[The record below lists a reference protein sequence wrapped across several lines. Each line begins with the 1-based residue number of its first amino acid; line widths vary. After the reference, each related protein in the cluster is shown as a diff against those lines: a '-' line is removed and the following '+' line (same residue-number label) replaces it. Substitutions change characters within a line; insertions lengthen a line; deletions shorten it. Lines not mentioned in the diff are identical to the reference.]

1 MEYSVMD
8 LGFAPLLK
16 SGSITYNGFL
26 DFCSS
31 IEVDGVELYD
41 GLLKELNVS
50 ELLEWLRELNLKVA
64 SIDII
69 ASFAQPD
76 EEKRRQGI
84 EYCKKIMDL
93 GHKLGSRHVMIVPV
107 GLTAGNP
114 MESAK
119 RWTFDGLSECVDYGE
134 SIGIKSTVENPLYR
148 YPAPLPETV
157 KHMVE
162 VAKKIPRLGICYDD
176 GNFLSN
182 GEDPLACLDQIASR
196 VYHTHIKDYKYV
208 DEGYE
213 GSMQVGSKRVAYA
226 PAGEG
231 IIDFRGILKK
241 LKQAG
246 YRNYLSME
254 FMDGQRVKEGT
265 AIGVKNLRQI
275 LKEI

>member
-1 MEYSVMD
+1 

-16 SGSITYNGFL
+16 SGSLTYKGFL
-26 DFCSS
+26 DFCAS
-31 IEVDGVELYD
+31 IEVDGIELYD
-41 GLLKELNVS
+41 GLLKELDIS
-50 ELLEWLRELNLKVA
+50 DLSRWLGELNLKVA

-84 EYCKKIMDL
+84 DYGKRMMDL
-93 GHKLGSRHVMIVPV
+93 GHKLGSRQVMIVPV
-107 GLTAGNP
+107 GLTVGITL
-114 MESAK
+114 ESAK
-119 RWTFDGLSECVDYGE
+119 RWTFEGLAECVDYGE

-148 YPAPLPETV
+148 YPAPLPETI

-162 VAKKIPRLGICYDD
+162 VAKEIPRLGICYDD

-196 VYHTHIKDYKYV
+196 VHHSHIKDYKYV

-213 GSMQVGSKRVAYA
+213 GSMQLGSKHVAYA

-231 IIDFRGILKK
+231 LIDFRGILEK
-241 LKQAG
+241 LIQAD
-246 YRNYLSME
+246 YRNYLSIE
-254 FMDGQRVKEGT
+254 FIGKGQQVKEGT
-265 AIGVKNLRQI
+265 SIGVKNLRKI